1 MSLDFLGACR
11 EQPGKPSL
19 GTGEG
24 AGCIFGVPI
33 PAHSTFGVP
42 RPPPINAWCLS
53 FPPERCSGQGRAVSS
68 RELFGAGSRGLL
80 HYSSWHLGAVGSSQ
94 DLALPIFHVLRRRSL
109 RSLSGCGH
117 QGRAGVWE
125 FLFIQAPFPGHPTAP
140 QGEIPGCQHLGK
152 ALLLPDR
159 MPGMAGARAELTELP
174 LPILPFPPS
183 LAAPP
188 GWEFHQPDREL
199 LSPGSALSF
208 LSYKV

>member
-1 MSLDFLGACR
+1 M
-11 EQPGKPSL
+11 PVKPSL
-19 GTGEG
+19 GTAEG

-33 PAHSTFGVP
+33 PTYRTFGVL

-53 FPPERCSGQGRAVSS
+53 FPPERCCGPGRAVSS

-109 RSLSGCGH
+109 PALSGCGH
-117 QGRAGVWE
+117 PRQGWGVGIPIYPGTVPRAPHSPAGGNSR
-125 FLFIQAPFPGHPTAP
+125 LSTPR
-140 QGEIPGCQHLGK
+140 K

-159 MPGMAGARAELTELP
+159 MPGTAGARAELTELP

-199 LSPGSALSF
+199 LSPGSAVSL
-208 LSYKV
+208 LSY